1 MALASLQT
9 LYANLKTLLNKT
21 YVQIQQPTSDKDKI
35 VITNS
40 NGQIQCASEIP
51 WSKISNIPS
60 AGASTAGIIKLDTT
74 PTQNHTDATVTSN
87 GIHTALSG
95 KADTH
100 NHPYVAID
108 QGANNKGTFLKV
120 GNDGKVGCASITIPS
135 VITYTAGTGLTLSNS
150 NQFSLTNA
158 SDYIKKSTTTS
169 GYIKNDGTIG
179 TPTDTKYTAGTGLTL
194 SNSNQFSLT
203 NASDYI
209 KKSTTTSGYIKN
221 DGTIGT
227 PTDTKYTADDNT
239 LQLSNNNQF
248 SVKTIPYSKLS
259 GVAPTA
265 HTHGWDEKHNTSAW
279 QFYIN
284 EALGLAYVRVNQQIP
299 GTDRMAN
306 GQNCDF
312 YTLIIDNIK
321 YGAIHG
327 TALPTISPYLAA
339 WVSYDGVITAYT
351 SNRDSLPKNE
361 NNQPMVT
368 FSGVFPYEIRTVS

>member
-135 VITYTAGTGLTLSNS
+135 VIT
-150 NQFSLTNA
+150 
-158 SDYIKKSTTTS
+158 
-169 GYIKNDGTIG
+169 
-179 TPTDTKYTAGTGLTL
+179 YTAGTGLTL